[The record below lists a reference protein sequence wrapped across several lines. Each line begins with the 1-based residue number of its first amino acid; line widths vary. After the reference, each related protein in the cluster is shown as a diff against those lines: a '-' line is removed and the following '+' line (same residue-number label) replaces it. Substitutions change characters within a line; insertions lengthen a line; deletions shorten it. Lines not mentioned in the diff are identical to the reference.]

1 MEGYALIWAGPHH
14 HII

>member
-1 MEGYALIWAGPHH
+1 MEGYAVIWAGPHH